1 MELTSGDDLDIE
13 FYTERQIPLQELATE
28 QIQLTIPMKPLCDE
42 RCLGLCPQCGK
53 NRNREDCQ
61 CETVIGDERWGA
73 LKDFREELLKKRES

>member
-1 MELTSGDDLDIE
+1 MHPLLKATLAQFELH
-13 FYTERQIPLQELATE
+13 FRA
-28 QIQLTIPMKPLCDE
+28 DE

-61 CETVIGDERWGA
+61 CLTVMSDERWGA